1 MSRGPRRATV
11 KDVAALAGVSPKTV
25 SNVMNGTVFVRPD
38 TQEKVRAAVEEL
50 GFVPNLSARS
60 LRNGRTGVIALA
72 LPDLATAFSADLVH
86 RVVQVAHERGMAVQ
100 IEETGAEPKREY
112 DLVSR
117 AREHQIDGL
126 ILNPIRLQDSIV
138 VHDDQLP
145 PVVLIG
151 EVEQHKVDR
160 VLIDS
165 RQAGYEVTKHLLERG
180 ARRVA
185 ALGGTTGA
193 TGASA
198 TSIQRLEGYHRALRE
213 HVIEPDPR
221 LEVYVEEWS
230 MAGGA
235 EAANELLTRDTGF
248 DAIVAFTDSI
258 ALGAMHVLQEHGISV
273 PGDVLMTG
281 FDDVEHARF
290 MNPSLT
296 TIALDRHAFA
306 EAAVDL
312 LLTRIG
318 DRTSPPRAVAIPH
331 ELVVRAST
339 TR

>member
-1 MSRGPRRATV
+1 MTRGPRRATV

-25 SNVMNGTVFVRPD
+25 SNVMNETALVRPD
-38 TQEKVRAAVEEL
+38 TREKVLAAVAEL
-50 GFVPNLSARS
+50 DFVPNLSARS
-60 LRNGRTGVIALA
+60 LRNGRSGVIALA
-72 LPDLATAFSADLVH
+72 LPDLATAFSAEMVH
-86 RVVQVAHERGMAVQ
+86 RVVQAARERGMAVQ
-100 IEETGAEPKREY
+100 IEETAAEPQREH

-117 AREHQIDGL
+117 AREHQVDGL

-138 VHDDQLP
+138 AHDDQLP

-165 RQAGYEVTKHLLERG
+165 RRAGYEVTKHLLERG
-180 ARRVA
+180 ARRIAV
-185 ALGGTTGA
+185 LGGETGA
-193 TGASA
+193 VDATA
-198 TSIQRLEGYHRALRE
+198 TSVQRLEGCHRALRD
-213 HVIEPDPR
+213 HDIEPDR
-221 LEVYVEEWS
+221 ALEVNVDEWS
-230 MAGGA
+230 TAGGA
-235 EAANELLTRDTGF
+235 EAAEELLNRGTTF
-248 DAIVAFTDSI
+248 DAIMAFTDSI
-258 ALGAMHVLQEHGISV
+258 AFGAMHVLQEHGLEV
-273 PGDVLMTG
+273 PGDVLITG
-281 FDDVEHARF
+281 FDDVEYARF

-296 TIALDRHAFA
+296 TVALDRRAYA

-331 ELVVRAST
+331 ELVVRGST

>member
-1 MSRGPRRATV
+1 MTRGPRRATV

-25 SNVMNGTVFVRPD
+25 SNVMNETVFVRPD
-38 TQEKVRAAVEEL
+38 TREKVLAAVAEL
-50 GFVPNLSARS
+50 DFVPNLSARS
-60 LRNGRTGVIALA
+60 LRSGRSGVIALA
-72 LPDLATAFSADLVH
+72 LPDLATAFSADMVH
-86 RVVQVAHERGMAVQ
+86 RVVQAAHERGMAVQ
-100 IEETGAEPKREY
+100 IEETAAEPKREH

-117 AREHQIDGL
+117 AREHQVDGL

-165 RQAGYEVTKHLLERG
+165 RQAGYEVAAHLLERG
-180 ARRVA
+180 AGRIAV
-185 ALGGTTGA
+185 LGGETGA
-193 TGASA
+193 TDAMA
-198 TSIQRLEGYHRALRE
+198 TSVQRLEGYHRALGE
-213 HVIEPDPR
+213 HGVAYDPA
-221 LEVYVEEWS
+221 LEVNVEKWS
-230 MAGGA
+230 MVGGA
-235 EAANELLTRDTGF
+235 EAAEELLGRGVEF
-248 DAIVAFTDSI
+248 DAIMAFTDSI
-258 ALGAMHVLQEHGISV
+258 AFGAMHVLQEHGLEV
-273 PGDVLMTG
+273 PGDVLVTG

-296 TIALDRHAFA
+296 TVALDRRAFA

-312 LLTRIG
+312 LLTRID
-318 DRTSPPRAVAIPH
+318 DRTSPPRAVAVPH

>member
-1 MSRGPRRATV
+1 MTRGPRRATV

-25 SNVMNGTVFVRPD
+25 SNVMNETVFVRPD
-38 TQEKVRAAVEEL
+38 TREKVLAAVEEL
-50 GFVPNLSARS
+50 DFVPNLSARS

-72 LPDLATAFSADLVH
+72 LPDLSTAFSAEMVH
-86 RVVQVAHERGMAVQ
+86 WVVQVAHARGMAVQ
-100 IEETGAEPKREY
+100 IEETGAEPKREH

-117 AREHQIDGL
+117 AREHLVDGL
-126 ILNPIRLQDSIV
+126 ILNPIRLQDSV
-138 VHDDQLP
+138 LVHDDQLP

-165 RQAGYEVTKHLLERG
+165 RQAAYDVAAHLLDQG
-180 ARRVA
+180 ARRIAV
-185 ALGGTTGA
+185 LGGA
-193 TGASA
+193 TGADDAPA
-198 TSIQRLEGYHRALRE
+198 TSVQRLEGYRRAVDE
-213 HVIEPDPR
+213 HGVAYDPS
-221 LEVYVEEWS
+221 LEVDIADWS
-230 MAGGA
+230 MVGGA
-235 EAANELLTRDTGF
+235 AAAEELVARGVEF
-248 DAIVAFTDSI
+248 DAVMAFTDSI
-258 ALGAMHVLQEHGISV
+258 AFGAVHVLQEHGLDV
-273 PGDVLMTG
+273 PGDVLVSG

-290 MNPSLT
+290 MNPTLT
-296 TIALDRHAFA
+296 TVALDRRAYA